1 MKRFERFGIR
11 LIGSVFG
18 LVVIYLFIVNAFQY
32 YHLNKEYASYKVNQS
47 SKMRQQAKKKR
58 DMVVLRDRINQQK
71 KIIDYSDL
79 TSKAYST
86 SISLDDFLYDLTSI
100 SSPDIS
106 FGVLRIRNKKV
117 TMSGTSSSLNG
128 NYSFYMFLQQLETF
142 PYLGR
147 IHYTLGLGGDWICR
161 HFQLKCFGKIMGNFS
176 ILIQNSWFRLIVLT
190 SSAIFGG
197 FLISVGLQFFLIEPL
212 ELDLRDAKRGISR
225 FEKELSRLE
234 SEVTAIEKK
243 IQEKSKVS
251 QGRYQHYYTLYS
263 NPVRYINQFVLNQA
277 KPEQL
282 LVTSSSVM
290 PNTSLTS
297 IERTQLNPHI
307 KEYGISRIK
316 NLTKLFSVTRV
327 SLVATGSFLIL
338 VNTCQI

>member
-1 MKRFERFGIR
+1 
-11 LIGSVFG
+11 
-18 LVVIYLFIVNAFQY
+18 
-32 YHLNKEYASYKVNQS
+32 
-47 SKMRQQAKKKR
+47 
-58 DMVVLRDRINQQK
+58 
-71 KIIDYSDL
+71 
-79 TSKAYST
+79 
-86 SISLDDFLYDLTSI
+86 
-100 SSPDIS
+100 
-106 FGVLRIRNKKV
+106 
-117 TMSGTSSSLNG
+117 
-128 NYSFYMFLQQLETF
+128 
-142 PYLGR
+142 
-147 IHYTLGLGGDWICR
+147 
-161 HFQLKCFGKIMGNFS
+161 MGNFS

-327 SLVATGSFLIL
+327 SLVATGSFSDIGQYLSNLNQLPVKFSVRNFELRDNNSSL
-338 VNTCQI
+338 VLTLELAFIVYRMNEKT